1 MPCEGRALRR
11 PCPVKAVPCEGRALW
26 NWQGVPS
33 LLMYKMP
40 LKFHRL
46 KTPRDFMLPHS
57 PSNPVLP
64 VTSIPPFPRWR
75 KVSELKE
82 GTSTACQSRP
92 DVEESW
98 GSVHK
103 HSSSLVVSVCC
114 WTSPLPSANCPWVR
128 ECSGFQLTIGLYFQ
142 DSAARWLPLDLT
154 KGLWVLRNVPTGSSV
169 CTLGP
174 QLVALLGRSLNFETV
189 EPCWRGWVTEARPWS
204 FKTSPG
210 F

>member
-11 PCPVKAVPCEGRALW
+11 PSPAKAEPCKGRALW

-57 PSNPVLP
+57 SVNSVLP
-64 VTSIPPFPRWR
+64 VMSLPPFPRWR
-75 KVSELKE
+75 KLSELKE
-82 GTSTACQSRP
+82 GTSTVCQSRP

-98 GSVHK
+98 ASVHK
-103 HSSSLVVSVCC
+103 HSCSSLVASVCC

-154 KGLWVLRNVPTGSSV
+154 KGLWVLRFEQECSHRLKCLYTWSPTGGAAWEVVELWDS
-169 CTLGP
+169 G
-174 QLVALLGRSLNFETV
+174 ALQEGVGHWGQALKF
-189 EPCWRGWVTEARPWS
+189 
-204 FKTSPG
+204 
-210 F
+210 